1 MCVRVAIS
9 VVHILHFTRLWSH
22 CSVPHLIMKTGK
34 CVFLIQAAHT
44 ITSQTSVLLS
54 FHISK
59 PNNVAAMETAAK
71 PVVLISGRVPVCL
84 FPLISQRSWSMFT
97 SQRER
102 DRSRNSTGEAL
113 CHKVQLQKQEVKL
126 GSKMEGRER
135 MRISKQI
142 CKSHYTV
149 NM

>member
-1 MCVRVAIS
+1 
-9 VVHILHFTRLWSH
+9 
-22 CSVPHLIMKTGK
+22 MKTGK
-34 CVFLIQAAHT
+34 CVFLIQAAHI

-97 SQRER
+97 SQRETQEQEQR
-102 DRSRNSTGEAL
+102 WRGLL
-113 CHKVQLQKQEVKL
+113 CHKVQLQKQEAKL

>member
-1 MCVRVAIS
+1 ME
-9 VVHILHFTRLWSH
+9 
-22 CSVPHLIMKTGK
+22 TGK

-84 FPLISQRSWSMFT
+84 FPLISQRNWSMFT
-97 SQRER
+97 SQRETLEQEQHWR
-102 DRSRNSTGEAL
+102 GPL
-113 CHKVQLQKQEVKL
+113 GHKVQLQKQEAKL
-126 GSKMEGRER
+126 GRKMEGRER
-135 MRISKQI
+135 DEDFKTNLQIALHGQHVISFVCE
-142 CKSHYTV
+142 CKY
-149 NM
+149 